1 MAETRKGKQLVN
13 LRPGAKVAVAR
24 EVPEGADSVAAI
36 GENRKMLVFP
46 LAELPEL
53 ARGQGVTLQR
63 YRDGGLSDAIA
74 FRLADGLSWT
84 LGGESG
90 RVRTESDLTPWRAAR
105 GAAGRMPPNRLS
117 KDKSIRLT
125 SFT

>member
-1 MAETRKGKQLVN
+1 
-13 LRPGAKVAVAR
+13 
-24 EVPEGADSVAAI
+24 
-36 GENRKMLVFP
+36 MLVFP
-46 LAELPEL
+46 IAELPEL

-90 RVRTESDLTPWRAAR
+90 RVRTKRT
-105 GAAGRMPPNRLS
+105 
-117 KDKSIRLT
+117 
-125 SFT
+125 